1 MNANDLFLMV
11 PVLAAMAAIAVN
23 DARHMTIEPGHVA
36 LLLSAGL
43 LWLLLASDGAATPGS
58 AGEALA
64 GAAIG
69 AAIVAIPI
77 AIAHRRR
84 RKWPIFPGDAMMFG
98 AFGAVLGPL
107 GLGWALLLGSLL
119 ALAYRIL
126 LQRRRGRPVCRG
138 YCPLGPG
145 MAAGA
150 MVVFIGLNAG
160 IVEAG
165 GLSKAAASGADPAH
179 AGAVAGRADAP
190 GADAPESQTPGGDRI
205 PATRLTPVPSHAL
218 PAHLATKE
226 LALREERPA
235 TLAALAG
242 RLSELAA
249 APVEIEDR
257 PPRIA
262 GGAVDLPAPAPFR
275 LQFRGTLPAL
285 LDRIATR
292 TGYAWEWRDDAI
304 VFFRYRDAEQET
316 GATESGPWTVDP
328 DVHGTVED
336 VLREWAARAG
346 WSVVWTAR
354 QAFSVNAEARMEGT
368 FLGAVDLLLAAP
380 ATRRALVAT
389 AHRAN
394 RHLVVGDAGTAP

>member
-23 DARHMTIEPGHVA
+23 DARHMTVEPGHVA

-43 LWLLLASDGAATPGS
+43 LWLLLASDRVATPGS

-69 AAIVAIPI
+69 TAIVAIPI

-119 ALAYRIL
+119 ALAYRVF

-150 MVVFIGLNAG
+150 MVVFVGLNAG

-165 GLSKAAASGADPAH
+165 GLGKAATSGADAVRAAAH
-179 AGAVAGRADAP
+179 EADAP
-190 GADAPESQTPGGDRI
+190 ITAVPEPRTPGGDRI
-205 PATRLTPVPSHAL
+205 PATRLTPVPSRAL
-218 PAHLATKE
+218 PAHLATTE
-226 LALREERPA
+226 FALREERPT

-249 APVEIEDR
+249 APVKIEDR
-257 PPRIA
+257 PPRVA
-262 GGAVDLPAPAPFR
+262 GGAVDLPAPAALR
-275 LQFRGTLPAL
+275 LRFRGTLPAL

-292 TGYAWEWRDDAI
+292 TGYAWEWQDGAI
-304 VFFRYRDAEQET
+304 VFFRYRDAEQKT
-316 GATESGPWTVDP
+316 GAAESGPWTVDP
-328 DVHGTVED
+328 GIHGTVED
-336 VLREWAARAG
+336 VLRAWAARAG

-394 RHLVVGDAGTAP
+394 RHLVVGNAGTVP